1 MKRFLLL
8 VALSLGS
15 IAQLGSQTISQIIV
29 NSDDHTTLAEALEV
43 AGLAST
49 FNSPGSYTF
58 FAPTDE
64 AFAALPSGVL
74 ESLLANP
81 EQLAQVLRYHVL
93 GFSLFSA
100 SFSNGLVLNT
110 LNGQQVSFTVNSQ
123 GIFVNN
129 ALITVQNIQAT
140 NGYVHVINAVLIPE
154 IEEPQL
160 PSIAEIVIESEV
172 HTRLESFLES
182 ADLLSTLDG
191 NGTFTLFAP
200 TDEAFEALPV
210 ETINALLANP
220 SLLNSILL
228 YHVAGQVYESSEL
241 TNGQS
246 IATLNGAN
254 VTVIIDGSNIFINGS
269 RIIVSDIEANNG
281 IVHVLNAVLVPSTP
295 PVDPNSCF
303 ATEIFSFA
311 QKKQN
316 DGSNVA
322 EIYSNALNALGEP
335 QNVNDE
341 NTTENVGF
349 VSLGFG
355 GEIIL
360 SFGGAINNGE
370 GDDIMVYE
378 ATPNIASRNCT
389 RWPEKIDVF
398 ASQDN
403 CNWVYL
409 GRGCQDASFDLGSLS
424 WAQFIRIKDVS
435 NPSGGLFVNLIG
447 NGYDLDGVAC
457 LNGTV
462 ENPVPDN
469 LLIGF
474 AAEVVSFN
482 QGNMRNGNPVA
493 LSRSNPESALGVPQS
508 TNAVNFVSLGF
519 GGKIVVKFDYVVFDE
534 EGFDLQIVETSFG
547 NPSCNQY
554 PERANVEGSINGT
567 EWVDLNVSACQ
578 DVMVD
583 INLIGALQYLRIT
596 DRSNSSQFSGTAD
609 GYDLDGIVVSNGCAS
624 FENISQKIED
634 NISTPDEILSVNAYP
649 NPFTDI
655 LNIAL
660 TSAENDENAHIQIRN
675 YLGQIVY
682 SEKLSLEPGKDV
694 IHPVSLVN
702 NERGIYLVSVSTN
715 SSTENFKLIKN

>member
-519 GGKIVVKFDYVVFDE
+519 GGNIVIKFDYVVFDE

>member
-303 ATEIFSFA
+303 ATEVFSFA

-682 SEKLSLEPGKDV
+682 SEKLSLESGKDV